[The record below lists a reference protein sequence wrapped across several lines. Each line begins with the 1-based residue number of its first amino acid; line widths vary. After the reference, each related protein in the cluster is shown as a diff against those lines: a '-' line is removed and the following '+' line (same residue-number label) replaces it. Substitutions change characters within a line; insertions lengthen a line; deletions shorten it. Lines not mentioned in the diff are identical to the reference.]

1 MCFTLQRAVR
11 EASLRGR
18 AVIGFSSYP
27 VESLFRG
34 DHGVVIAQ
42 SANLHAAGGAAC

>member
-1 MCFTLQRAVR
+1 MCFILQPAVR
-11 EASLRGR
+11 EASSRGR

-27 VESLFRG
+27 VESFFRG
-34 DHGVVIAQ
+34 AHGVVIAQ

>member
-1 MCFTLQRAVR
+1 MCFTLQPAVC

-27 VESLFRG
+27 VESFFRG
-34 DHGVVIAQ
+34 DHGELIARP
-42 SANLHAAGGAAC
+42 ANSHAAGGAAC